1 MKEVYVNINS
11 VEKVNRFV
19 SILNQ
24 HKGNFDM
31 VEGSYIIDAKS
42 LMGIMTMDLTKPKKL
57 VFVGGDTEALQDI
70 SEFVVDEIA

>member
-31 VEGSYIIDAKS
+31 VEGSYSIDAKS

-57 VFVGGDTEALQDI
+57 VFVEEDTSALQDI
-70 SEFVVDEIA
+70 SEFVVGETA